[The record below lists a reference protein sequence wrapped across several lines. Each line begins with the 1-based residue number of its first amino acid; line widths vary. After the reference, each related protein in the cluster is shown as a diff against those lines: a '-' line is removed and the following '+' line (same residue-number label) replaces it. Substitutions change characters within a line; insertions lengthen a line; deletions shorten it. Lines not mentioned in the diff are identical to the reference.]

1 MERVIGL
8 GGIFFKSTD
17 KKTLAEWY
25 KKHLGLP
32 VDNWGGAAFPWETL
46 SHKNEKAYTI
56 WSPFA
61 NDSSY
66 FDPSD
71 KPFMINFV
79 VKDLSA
85 LLKTLRAE
93 GVHVLDKT
101 DENEFGK
108 FGWIIDPEGNKIE
121 LWEPPKG

>member
-32 VDNWGGAAFPWETL
+32 VDNWGGVAFPWETL
-46 SHKNEKAYTI
+46 FHKNEKAYTI